1 MEEPAAP
8 TQGREGAAAAP
19 WRTVPARRELR
30 GPGVPG
36 PAPFRA
42 PRARPA
48 WASAG
53 GARAWPVPGRSGG
66 SWTRHIAC
74 RYYLHG
80 RCKEGPR
87 CRYSHDAAGRPEQL
101 SGEAPGAVA
110 APTTR
115 AEGAAARPSP
125 PIGSAPVLQ
134 DDVRGA
140 DLGDAAVARATG
152 AGGWEEAVEFVP
164 GRPYWG
170 RQLLSAPEGPRP
182 IPEPRPCPATE
193 RPRPLCRDAALGQCF
208 RGASCL
214 YVHGDVCDMCGLQA
228 LHPGDAVQR
237 AAHRRAC
244 LDAHER
250 DMELSFAVQRSR
262 DKVCGICM
270 ETVFERA
277 QSADCR
283 FGILSNC
290 THTFC
295 LTCIRR
301 WRTATQFEN
310 RIIKSCPQ
318 CRVASSFVIPSQFWV
333 EEEQEK
339 RQLIGQYKEAMSHK
353 ACRYFAKGRRRCPF
367 GDKCFYQHA
376 QPQGP
381 GEEPQGQE
389 APSPATG
396 RRGSGLAEPEQVG
409 EGSIVIQSCHHHLV
423 TLLLCSKWFLGRG
436 VKVPLGELQEASV
449 CIVAL
454 LWHVVWCA
462 EMLSWPAACSHK
474 HTPSRPHVSGAS
486 IAVS

>member
-8 TQGREGAAAAP
+8 TDGREGAAAAP
-19 WRTVPARRELR
+19 WRTVPARRAPR

-53 GARAWPVPGRSGG
+53 GARDRPVPGRSGG
-66 SWTRHIAC
+66 SWTRHVAC

-87 CRYSHDAAGRPEQL
+87 CRYSHDA
-101 SGEAPGAVA
+101 
-110 APTTR
+110 
-115 AEGAAARPSP
+115 
-125 PIGSAPVLQ
+125 
-134 DDVRGA
+134 
-140 DLGDAAVARATG
+140 
-152 AGGWEEAVEFVP
+152 
-164 GRPYWG
+164 
-170 RQLLSAPEGPRP
+170 GPRP
-182 IPEPRPCPATE
+182 IPIPIPEPRSFPATE

-270 ETVFERA
+270 EPVFERA
-277 QSADCR
+277 QAADCR

-353 ACRYFAKGRRRCPF
+353 ACRYFAKGQRRCPF

-381 GEEPQGQE
+381 GEEPRGQE

-423 TLLLCSKWFLGRG
+423 TLLLCSKWFLGWG
-436 VKVPLGELQEASV
+436 EKVPLGELQEASV

-454 LWHVVWCA
+454 LWHVIWCV

-474 HTPSRPHVSGAS
+474 PNPSRPHMSGAY
-486 IAVS
+486 IAVLPDPFPFLCLLRIVTFHPVP